1 MTRTVLIVD
10 DDREVQR
17 YLAGLFE
24 AQGFRVIC
32 EKDGDWALKTF
43 EQRPIDAVL
52 LDILI
57 PVMSGLEVAE
67 AIRNHP
73 RGKAVAMVMLTGIYR
88 GTAHR
93 AEAIRRFGLLDYL
106 DKPIE
111 GARVVKLVKDHFARR
126 EAEEAAAPRQPTA
139 PPERISSEPPMR
151 ELTDAPPVELLSQSP
166 SDPEQSRERRE
177 VERAT
182 KQLGTHGGGTG
193 EFRGTLKRVAFPR
206 LLHRLYRLRA
216 SGALFLLRGDVKK
229 IVYFKDGHPTY
240 IKSNQLS
247 ESLGAVLVKE
257 RLISDKERSESVKR
271 MIAEKRR
278 HGAILIEMG
287 VISPHNLKYGLEVQL
302 EAKLYDVFGWTEGEY
317 QFKEGGKL
325 PEESVSLEQSNASI
339 ILEGVRRTYDAERL
353 EQALAGVLGHYAAKA
368 LSPELAY
375 QEVGLSD
382 AERLFLSRLDG
393 RRTVAE
399 VIGRLPDRQQG
410 LSLVYALLCAGMLE
424 ARGEPAAGG
433 PPPLPAELL
442 DRDTERPSREAITAS
457 VLAARGRDHFALF
470 GIERG
475 ATSAEIERAYAQLA
489 RAHHPDRFR
498 DQSDDVRTMAAEL
511 FERYREAH
519 ATLLDGDARARY
531 LATLPAVNEA
541 ADDPA
546 ARSMAADRLFKL
558 GEAALRRRDHEE
570 AESAFRRATELQPG
584 VAEYHAYLGWTLFCA
599 GGRGAS
605 HEQAALGE
613 LGRAVELSPRLDRAH
628 LLLGYLHRERGR
640 RAEAERRFEEA
651 LRANPDCQEAV
662 IALKELREA

>member
-32 EKDGDWALKTF
+32 EKDGDWAVKTF

-73 RGKAVAMVMLTGIYR
+73 RGKTVAMVMLTGIYR
-88 GTAHR
+88 GTSHR

-111 GARVVKLVKDHFARR
+111 GARVVKLIKDHFAKV

-139 PPERISSEPPMR
+139 PPARVSSEPPMR
-151 ELTDAPPVELLSQSP
+151 ELTDAPLQEMRPSQAP
-166 SDPEQSRERRE
+166 DPEQSRERRE

-182 KQLGTHGGGTG
+182 KQLGTHGGTG
-193 EFRGTLKRVAFPR
+193 EFRGTLRRVAFPR

-247 ESLGAVLVKE
+247 ESLGAVLVRE
-257 RLISDKERSESVKR
+257 RLISEKERSESVKR

-302 EAKLYDVFGWTEGEY
+302 ETKLYDVFGWTEGEY

-339 ILEGVRRTYDAERL
+339 ILEGVRRSYDVERL
-353 EQALAGVLGHYAAKA
+353 EQALAGVMGQYAAKA
-368 LSPELAY
+368 QSPELAY
-375 QEVGLSD
+375 QEVGLSE
-382 AERLFLSRLDG
+382 AERLFLARLDG

-399 VIGRLPDRQQG
+399 VAQRLPDRQQA

-433 PPPLPAELL
+433 PPPLPPDLV
-442 DRDTERPSREAITAS
+442 DRETERPSREAITAS
-457 VLAARGRDHFALF
+457 VLSARGRDHFALF
-470 GIERG
+470 GVGRG
-475 ATSAEIERAYAQLA
+475 ASGPEVERAYAQLA

-498 DQSDDVRTMAAEL
+498 DQNDDVRMMAAEL

-519 ATLLDGDARARY
+519 ATLLDPEARARY
-531 LATLPAVNEA
+531 LATLPATDA
-541 ADDPA
+541 GADDPA
-546 ARSMAADRLFKL
+546 ARSMAADRLYKL
-558 GEAALRRRDHEE
+558 GEAALKRRDFEE
-570 AESAFRRATELQPG
+570 AESAFRRASELQPG

-605 HEQAALGE
+605 HEQAALAE
-613 LGRAVELSPRLDRAH
+613 LGKAVELSPRLDRAH

-662 IALKELREA
+662 IALKELREN